1 MMNSSQARSLGWA
14 AVLAICLALV
24 TVLSFKVHAVK
35 SEVLLAE
42 RQLIWLE
49 REKLL
54 LETEFE
60 TRANQRQLA
69 EWNQV
74 EFGYAAPRSGQFLD
88 GERQLA
94 SLGEVRGPDAPNPI
108 RLARADIGDGAEGD
122 AATEPAMR
130 SPVSGAKVTLASAAT
145 EKDAGAV
152 FTQAFGDFLIEASP
166 IRPAKAETPRLAK
179 ALAAQGLTAQGLTAQ
194 GLGE

>member
-14 AVLAICLALV
+14 AVLAVCLALV

-42 RQLIWLE
+42 RQLIALK

-60 TRANQRQLA
+60 TRASQRQLA

-74 EFGYAAPRSGQFLD
+74 EFGYGAPRAGQFLD

-108 RLARADIGDGAEGD
+108 RLARAEDEAGEVAAGD
-122 AATEPAMR
+122 APMR
-130 SPVSGAKVTLASAAT
+130 SPVSGAKVTLAAADGDKGAT
-145 EKDAGAV
+145 AV
-152 FTQAFGDFLIEASP
+152 FAQAFGDFLIEASP
-166 IRPAKAETPRLAK
+166 IRPAKAETPRVAKPLAGK
-179 ALAAQGLTAQGLTAQ
+179 GLA
-194 GLGE
+194 E

>member
-14 AVLAICLALV
+14 AVLAICLALF

-42 RQLIWLE
+42 RQLISLE

-108 RLARADIGDGAEGD
+108 RLARADIGDGTAD
-122 AATEPAMR
+122 EPASDTSMR
-130 SPVSGAKVTLASAAT
+130 SPVSGAKVTLASAAS

-179 ALAAQGLTAQGLTAQ
+179 VLAAQGLTAQGLTAK

>member
-1 MMNSSQARSLGWA
+1 MMNSTQARSLGWA
-14 AVLAICLALV
+14 AVLAVCLAV
-24 TVLSFKVHAVK
+24 MTVLSFKVHAVK

-42 RQLIWLE
+42 RQLIALE

-60 TRANQRQLA
+60 TRASQHQLA

-74 EFGYAAPRSGQFLD
+74 EFGYGAPRSGQFLD

-108 RLARADIGDGAEGD
+108 RLAQAD
-122 AATEPAMR
+122 AADGTAVAAVAAEVPMR
-130 SPVSGAKVTLASAAT
+130 SPVSGAKVTLASASS
-145 EKDAGAV
+145 EKSAGAV
-152 FTQAFGDFLIEASP
+152 FTQAFGDFLVDASP
-166 IRPAKAETPRLAK
+166 IRPAKAETPRLPK
-179 ALAAQGLTAQGLTAQ
+179 ALAAQGL
-194 GLGE
+194 GE